1 MDIYGVFFVL
11 VSQELLPALG
21 AAVPQIFRHTVIY
34 WGFHA
39 MAEMNDFQDFPGQDV
54 LRYP

>member
-11 VSQELLPALG
+11 VSQELLPALWS
-21 AAVPQIFRHTVIY
+21 AVPQIFRHTVIY

-54 LRYP
+54 FRYP